1 MRRFVRKRCEM
12 TAVFWVFF
20 SSRLADGR
28 RRTQRE
34 KRETRQKRK
43 KRQHQHQK
51 KKKETKQN
59 KTNRRQKY
67 LYEVL
72 YLSTHT
78 S

>member
-1 MRRFVRKRCEM
+1 M

-20 SSRLADGR
+20 QEDGR

-34 KRETRQKRK
+34 KTIRKGRKDKNK
-43 KRQHQHQK
+43 KRQHTNTK
-51 KKKETKQN
+51 KKKKKTKQN
-59 KTNRRQKY
+59 KTNRQKY

>member
-51 KKKETKQN
+51 KKKKQN
-59 KTNRRQKY
+59 KTKQTDRQKY